1 MHLHANA
8 RTTPHTRWLLVQRV
22 LRGRWRVVDVARAQ
36 GVSRSTVYKWLGRYE
51 LEGKAGLA
59 ERSSAPRRVWNRTP
73 RGLVRRIEQLRR
85 RRLIGAAIAERL
97 GMALATVRGI
107 LRRLGLGR
115 LKYLDPKEPVVRYE
129 RERPGDLLHVDVKKL
144 GRFKRPGKRVT
155 RDKGR
160 RNRGAG
166 WEFVHVCVDDASRV
180 AYVEVLPDEKAVT
193 AVGFLR
199 RARRWF
205 TRRGVEVA
213 QVMSDNGSPY
223 VSYAWRDTC
232 DELGMEHIRT
242 RAYRPQTN
250 GKAERFIQTLKR
262 EWAYQRPYRSAS
274 ARAKA
279 LGPWLEHYNRRR
291 PHGSLGGRTPYERLR
306 DGL

>member
-1 MHLHANA
+1 MKLHANA
-8 RTTPHTRWLLVQRV
+8 RTTPHTRLLLVQRV
-22 LRGRWRVVDVARAQ
+22 MKGRWRVADAAHAQ
-36 GVSRSTVYKWLGRYE
+36 GVSRATVYNWLWRYK
-51 LEGKAGLA
+51 LEGKAGLSD
-59 ERSSAPRRVWNRTP
+59 RSSALKRIWNRTP
-73 RGLVRRIEQLRR
+73 GRVVRRIEQLRR
-85 RRLIGAAIAERL
+85 RRLIGAAIAEKL

-115 LKYLDPKEPVVRYE
+115 LKYLDPKEPVVRYQ

-144 GRFKRPGKRVT
+144 GRFRRPGKRVLSDPRT
-155 RDKGR
+155 R
-160 RNRGAG
+160 NAGAG

-180 AYVEVLPDEKAVT
+180 AYVEVLEDEKAVT

-205 TRRGVEVA
+205 VRRGVEVA

-223 VSYAWRDTC
+223 VSHAWRDTC
-232 DELGMEHIRT
+232 GELGLEHIRT

-262 EWAYQRPYRSAS
+262 EWAYLRPYRSAA

-279 LGPWLEHYNRRR
+279 LGPWLEHYNRKR
-291 PHGSLGGRTPYERLR
+291 PHGSLAGRTPYERLR
-306 DGL
+306 GGL